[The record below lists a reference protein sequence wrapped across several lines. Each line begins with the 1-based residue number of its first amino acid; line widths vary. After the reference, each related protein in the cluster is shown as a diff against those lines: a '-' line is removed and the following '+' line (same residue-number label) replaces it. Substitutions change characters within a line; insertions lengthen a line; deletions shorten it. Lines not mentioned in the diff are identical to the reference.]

1 MQNQEH
7 ITPIDQYVIDYVKK
21 LRLEKDLTQQDIANI
36 IGISRGFV
44 SDIESDNSRA
54 KYNIRH
60 INALADYFGISP
72 KDFLPFKA
80 FPVENNGKEITKAI
94 KRNTKPKKKVIKKT
108 GRK

>member
-7 ITPIDQYVIDYVKK
+7 ITPVDQFVIDYIKK
-21 LRLEKDLTQQDIANI
+21 LRLEKDLTQQDIADI

-44 SDIESDNSRA
+44 SDIESENSRA

-72 KDFLPFKA
+72 KDFLPMKA
-80 FPVENNGKEITKAI
+80 FPVDSSDKGDKKPVK
-94 KRNTKPKKKVIKKT
+94 KRSASKKKVIKKK
-108 GRK
+108 GKR